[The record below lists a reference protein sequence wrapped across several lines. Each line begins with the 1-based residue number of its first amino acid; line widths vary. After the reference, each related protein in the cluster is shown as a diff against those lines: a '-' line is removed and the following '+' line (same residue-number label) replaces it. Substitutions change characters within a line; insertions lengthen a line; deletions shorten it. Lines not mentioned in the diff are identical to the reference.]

1 MLRHFDWNNFQSP
14 GQPFPCVDKADRE
27 YIMGY
32 FRIIAGVFPLLS
44 RHLNGVIF
52 LSGCMNIEYCAV
64 VRGVCRSPDLLG
76 GGLLLLQCLST
87 GCKTV
92 PEVVTGSFFQPGHL
106 LLAMCTGHPR
116 RSLSLPLAPR
126 PQNPTLK
133 NVHMT
138 PRRSEIRDVSRQ
150 VRVATCNV

>member
-32 FRIIAGVFPLLS
+32 FRIIAGVFPLVS

-52 LSGCMNIEYCAV
+52 LSGYMNIEYCAV

-76 GGLLLLQCLST
+76 GLLLLQCLST
-87 GCKTV
+87 GCKIV
-92 PEVVTGSFFQPGHL
+92 PEVVTGSFFPTWTSPSRHVHRAPKTFPQSPTRTET
-106 LLAMCTGHPR
+106 AKPHPKKC
-116 RSLSLPLAPR
+116 SYD
-126 PQNPTLK
+126 T
-133 NVHMT
+133 T
-138 PRRSEIRDVSRQ
+138 EIRNS
-150 VRVATCNV
+150 